1 MTDLNRRN
9 FAKQTATWGGAALTL
24 LTVFNFPRA
33 AWGAGPG
40 NPLQAIKE
48 NPFVQR
54 EDLSDALKSFYMT
67 YDSTSP
73 YPHKFNDVISKG
85 QLETLE
91 FFISK
96 GLVKEY
102 AEHYV
107 ATMAPVLQRVK
118 QIVEKEGPD
127 KGLWGMFEGTSCG
140 YQLFERINVKPGERS
155 FPCPYKTALENCKK
169 WLPDRFTMEWQ
180 DVCNKWCIPTWTGF
194 AQGMGIKIAI
204 QTGEICTVKL
214 A

>member
-1 MTDLNRRN
+1 MTALNRRN
-9 FAKQTATWGGAALTL
+9 FAKQTVTWGGAALTL
-24 LTVFNFPRA
+24 LTFFNVPRA
-33 AWGAGPG
+33 AWGAGAG

-48 NPFVQR
+48 NPFLQR
-54 EDLSDALKSFYMT
+54 DDLSDALKSFYMT

-140 YQLFERINVKPGERS
+140 YQLFERIDVKPGSAPSPVRTNQHL
-155 FPCPYKTALENCKK
+155 KTARNGCLTDSPWNGRTCVASGVPRPGKALLK
-169 WLPDRFTMEWQ
+169 GWGLR
-180 DVCNKWCIPTWTGF
+180 
-194 AQGMGIKIAI
+194 
-204 QTGEICTVKL
+204 
-214 A
+214 